1 MNNRATLKE
10 VAVGEK
16 RYQLKKIDARSA
28 CWLFAF
34 LGSKATGGSIISGL
48 GACTKPEFDEITS
61 LVLKPI
67 LCLDRTQDGNFE
79 LPILSVAGII
89 ADDNLMDAGNM
100 MMLVSEA
107 IVFNLEP
114 FLAERG
120 LNSAP

>member
-1 MNNRATLKE
+1 MNNRVTMKE

-34 LGSKATGGSIISGL
+34 LGGRSTGGSIISGL
-48 GACTKPEFDEITS
+48 GACTKQEFDEITG

-67 LCLDRTQDGNFE
+67 LCLDHSQDGQFE
-79 LPILSVAGII
+79 IPILSATGNIT
-89 ADDNLMDAGNM
+89 DENLMDAGNM
-100 MMLVSEA
+100 MVLVSEA

-114 FLAERG
+114 FLAGRG
-120 LNSAP
+120 LNSAQ